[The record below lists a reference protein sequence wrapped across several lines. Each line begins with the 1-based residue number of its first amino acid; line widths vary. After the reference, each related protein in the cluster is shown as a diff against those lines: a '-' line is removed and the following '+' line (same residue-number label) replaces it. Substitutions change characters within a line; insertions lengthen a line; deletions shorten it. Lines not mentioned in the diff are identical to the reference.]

1 MKTANLMLRMDQT
14 SKKVLTRAATLRGV
28 TTSDYVRQ
36 VVLTQARRELEEAR
50 TRTISLSV
58 DEQRAFWEAL
68 QAPSR
73 LTKAQRQLSRV
84 MRGH

>member
-1 MKTANLMLRMDQT
+1 MKSANLMLRMDQG

-36 VVLTQARRELEEAR
+36 VVLTQARQELQEAR
-50 TRTISLSV
+50 TGTISLSPE
-58 DEQRAFWEAL
+58 DQRQFWEAL
-68 QAPSR
+68 QAPVR
-73 LTKAQRQLSRV
+73 LTKRQRQLSKI

>member
-36 VVLTQARRELEEAR
+36 VVLTQARQELEEAR
-50 TRTISLSV
+50 TRTISLSA

-68 QAPSR
+68 HAPVR

>member
-36 VVLTQARRELEEAR
+36 VVLTQARQELEEAR
-50 TRTISLSV
+50 TRTISLSA

-68 QAPSR
+68 QAPVR